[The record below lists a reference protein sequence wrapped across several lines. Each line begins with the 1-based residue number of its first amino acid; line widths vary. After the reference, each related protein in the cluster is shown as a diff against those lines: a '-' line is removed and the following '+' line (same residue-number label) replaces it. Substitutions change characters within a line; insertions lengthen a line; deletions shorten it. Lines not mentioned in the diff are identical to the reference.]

1 MRRESLCSVGRI
13 SPTAVFHV
21 TMETPVLSV
30 IIIRIG
36 LPSPRKL
43 LVLSA
48 DIGDLQIATIDLGE
62 ISSMR
67 PRSHQLES
75 IFAFSVEES

>member
-1 MRRESLCSVGRI
+1 M
-13 SPTAVFHV
+13 
-21 TMETPVLSV
+21 
-30 IIIRIG
+30 IIIRVG

-75 IFAFSVEES
+75 IFAFSLEES